1 MRMREEA
8 ESAVSAVEARLAEAE
23 QGYEAAAAA
32 AEEASQAA
40 IARAAEA
47 AAAEAKA
54 VAKEE
59 HAEAMRA
66 QLGSLTTE
74 VGALANVLNQDMSY
88 KHVSHATHQL
98 AALVQSLQV
107 GLHAKPAVR
116 ALQTLPVLAE
126 KLGDDLLKEAFAPL
140 AAKGGAQAFAK
151 TPTLA
156 ELCTRFE
163 DVAAAGRVA
172 ALVPSSS
179 PGLWGHALAAV
190 TSALTLRA
198 AESGHTSASAAL
210 SIAESALQRGDLRS
224 AVTAVRALDGAPAR
238 AASGWLEAAEQRLLL
253 QTMLSVATAEAT
265 IATASLAPF

>member
-1 MRMREEA
+1 MREEA

-66 QLGSLTTE
+66 ARLAYHG

-116 ALQTLPVLAE
+116 ALQTPPVLAE

-151 TPTLA
+151 TPTRGALHPFRGRRRSWA
-156 ELCTRFE
+156 RCR
-163 DVAAAGRVA
+163 AGS
-172 ALVPSSS
+172 SSS

-190 TSALTLRA
+190 TSALPLVLP
-198 AESGHTSASAAL
+198 S
-210 SIAESALQRGDLRS
+210 
-224 AVTAVRALDGAPAR
+224 PATR
-238 AASGWLEAAEQRLLL
+238 
-253 QTMLSVATAEAT
+253 
-265 IATASLAPF
+265 PHPPP